1 MQVVEREPNKNYFS
15 PLGAIPMIINAF
27 FELIRSFTIEKTKGP
42 DYKEGTFLRIFRII
56 GLVFPG
62 VPAHSTQDYVNATRL
77 GSPDVFLPPKH
88 ISHEHV

>member
-1 MQVVEREPNKNYFS
+1 MEHEPNKNYFS

-27 FELIRSFTIEKTKGP
+27 FELIRSFTIAKEKGP

-56 GLVFPG
+56 GLAFPG

-77 GSPDVFLPPKH
+77 GSSDVFLLPKDTS
-88 ISHEHV
+88 SHEDV